1 MRVAPPFWR
10 PTPATVAGAQVTALA
25 RGLGV
30 DGFDA
35 LLDLS
40 VRDPAR
46 YWREMMRLLAITW
59 RRPYDDYVDLT
70 DGAPFPKWFT
80 GGVLNW
86 TDTVFAHAA
95 AAPERL
101 ALVAETE
108 DGQVERVSY
117 AALHDRVARLAAG
130 LRAAGIAR
138 GDRVGL
144 LMEVGVEAVAT
155 FLALSFM
162 GAVAVPLFS
171 GFGPEAIVARLA
183 SCGARALVATNGFR
197 RRGRWVDI
205 AAAVAEA
212 RRSLPALDL
221 LVMTPGL
228 DSAIPDGAVAWASLL
243 DAAPLPDAEPMG
255 ADEPMMVIYTSG
267 TTGKPKGPVH
277 THGGFPL
284 KLAHDAAAHFD
295 VGAGDVF
302 FWPADMGWIAGPI
315 TVAAALMR
323 GATMVCYAGAPDTP
337 DWSRLSRLAEAHGV
351 THLGASPTLIRGL
364 AGQPALAAAGSCASV
379 RLLITGGEVISP
391 EHMVWFQQTLGRGVC
406 PVINYTGGTEV
417 SGGLLGNVVVRPI
430 VAGGFNA
437 ISPGIALDVL
447 DDAGQPV
454 RDQVGELSILQPF
467 VGMTRGFWDDR
478 ERYLDTY
485 WRQVPGVWTHGDL
498 AVRTSEGQLFLVGRS
513 DDTLKVAGKRLGPAE
528 VEDVLLALPC
538 VAEAAAIGVD
548 DPLKGQRLVVFIV
561 PAGVADAALIER
573 DATAAVA
580 TRLGKPFQPSRVHVV
595 PQLPKTRSQ
604 KVMRRVIRKIYC
616 GQHPGDLTS
625 MDDLGAIAVIEGVRP
640 VG

>member
-1 MRVAPPFWR
+1 MRVDAPFWR
-10 PTPATVAGAQVTALA
+10 PTPASVASAQVTALA
-25 RGLGV
+25 AGLGV

-35 LLDLS
+35 LSELS

-108 DGQVERVSY
+108 GGEVERVSY
-117 AALHDRVARLAAG
+117 AELHHRVARLAGG
-130 LRAAGIAR
+130 LRALGIAR

-162 GAVAVPLFS
+162 GAIAVPLFS
-171 GFGPEAIVARLA
+171 GFGPEAIVARLS
-183 SCGARALVATNGFR
+183 SCTARALVATAGFH
-197 RRGRWVDI
+197 RRGRWVDT

-212 RRSLPALDL
+212 RRSLPDLQL
-221 LVMTPGL
+221 LVMTPGP
-228 DSAIPDGAVAWASLL
+228 DSAIPNGAVAWASLL
-243 DAAPLPDAEPMG
+243 DASPLAEAEAMG
-255 ADEPMMVIYTSG
+255 ADDPMMVIYTSG

-277 THGGFPL
+277 THGGFPI
-284 KLAHDAAAHFD
+284 KLAHDAAVHFD

-315 TVAAALMR
+315 TVASALMR

-364 AGQPALAAAGSCASV
+364 ASQPALAAAGACGSV

-391 EHMVWFQQTLGRGVC
+391 EHMVWFQQSLGRGVC

-437 ISPGIALDVL
+437 VSPGIALDVL
-447 DDAGQPV
+447 DEAGQPV

-467 VGMTRGFWDDR
+467 VGMTRAFWDDR
-478 ERYLDTY
+478 ERYLETY

-498 AVRTSEGQLFLVGRS
+498 AVRTSEGPLFLVGRS

-528 VEDVLLALPC
+528 VEDVLLALPS
-538 VAEAAAIGVD
+538 VAEAAAIGVE
-548 DPLKGQRLVVFIV
+548 DPVKGQRLVVFIV
-561 PAGVADAALIER
+561 AAAGADAAAIER
-573 DATAAVA
+573 DAIEAVA

-595 PQLPKTRSQ
+595 SQLPKTRSQ
-604 KVMRRVIRKIYC
+604 KVMRRVIRKVYS
-616 GQHPGDLTS
+616 GEHPGDLTS
-625 MDDLGAIAVIEGVRP
+625 MDDPGAIAVIERVRP
-640 VG
+640 AL